1 MAEQALVEPGDVG
14 RDDFALPA
22 AQRALATH
30 QHLGGIE
37 QWPAVWGRKSIGPII
52 PGMSG
57 KSIEGISRY
66 LSKRHVIALHGVS

>member
-22 AQRALATH
+22 VQRALATQ
-30 QHLGGIE
+30 QHLGDIE
-37 QWPAVWGRKSIGPII
+37 QWPAIWGRKSIGPII

-66 LSKRHVIALHGVS
+66 LSKCHVIALQGVS